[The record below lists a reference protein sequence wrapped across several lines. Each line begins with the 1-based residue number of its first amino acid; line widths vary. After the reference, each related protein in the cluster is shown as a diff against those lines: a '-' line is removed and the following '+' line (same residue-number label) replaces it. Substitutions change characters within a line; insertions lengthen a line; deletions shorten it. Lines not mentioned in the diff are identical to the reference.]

1 MSHRTTNTPAS
12 LVYINV
18 FSEKEKVRARW
29 MDFLSP
35 VFRFHDQVKMKF
47 SQTQVG
53 DRGRGFGRIY
63 LIKY

>member
-1 MSHRTTNTPAS
+1 
-12 LVYINV
+12 
-18 FSEKEKVRARW
+18 